1 MNELMNKYRKEILS
15 FIIFILIGIITH
27 IYLRFT
33 TVIIFSLS
41 FLFLVYNI
49 TGSIFKVK
57 ANIIKI
63 TLMLYFLVD
72 LMLLLTGRLNE
83 KYLLIYIVSYAI
95 ILTAISKIEG
105 INGLKRGGILF
116 AIYTIVKLIY
126 LIFLIN

>member
-72 LMLLLTGRLNE
+72 LMLLLTGRLNA

-95 ILTAISKIEG
+95 ILIAISKIEG

-126 LIFLIN
+126 LMFLIN